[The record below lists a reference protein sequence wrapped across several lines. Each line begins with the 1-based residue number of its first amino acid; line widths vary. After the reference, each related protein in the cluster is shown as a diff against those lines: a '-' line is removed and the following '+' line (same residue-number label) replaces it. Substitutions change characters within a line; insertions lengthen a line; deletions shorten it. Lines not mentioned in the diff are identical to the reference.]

1 MRRSS
6 KFFLRWAI
14 AVCALWAFN
23 PLYSATIDRVIIRQQ
38 WPWNGLV
45 KVEYKLSAVESPV
58 DISVAL
64 SIGGE
69 AVAIDP
75 SAFRGALFA
84 IPYPGIYSFTIDMS
98 KASALKVTRTDAD
111 RKSVV

>member
-38 WPWNGLV
+38 WPWNDLIR
-45 KVEYKLSAVESPV
+45 VEYKLSNVESPV

-64 SIGGE
+64 SIDGE
-69 AVAIDP
+69 SIDVQP
-75 SAFRGALFA
+75 EAFRGALFA
-84 IPYPGIYSFTIDMS
+84 IPFAGVF
-98 KASALKVTRTDAD
+98 
-111 RKSVV
+111 